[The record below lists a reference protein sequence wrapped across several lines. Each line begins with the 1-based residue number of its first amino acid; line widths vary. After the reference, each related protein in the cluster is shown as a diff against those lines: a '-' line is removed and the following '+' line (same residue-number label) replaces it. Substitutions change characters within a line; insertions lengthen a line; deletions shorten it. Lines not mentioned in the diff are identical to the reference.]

1 MNLITIKDEL
11 YEVIRTIPEH
21 TGIDTEKF
29 RILTHSTNVFR
40 KDGWFWFVFPN
51 LLNHPPRN
59 RHALFIGLSFPFY
72 VFSVWNL
79 CCNTYA
85 LIRGFHI

>member
-40 KDGWFWFVFPN
+40 KDGMFWFVRIVEEAQIIEDELP
-51 LLNHPPRN
+51 
-59 RHALFIGLSFPFY
+59 
-72 VFSVWNL
+72 
-79 CCNTYA
+79 
-85 LIRGFHI
+85 LIEESLES

>member
-40 KDGWFWFVFPN
+40 KDGMFWFVRIVEEVQIIEDDQPLLEEN
-51 LLNHPPRN
+51 LE
-59 RHALFIGLSFPFY
+59 
-72 VFSVWNL
+72 V
-79 CCNTYA
+79 
-85 LIRGFHI
+85 

>member
-29 RILTHSTNVFR
+29 RISTHSTNVFR
-40 KDGWFWFVFPN
+40 KDGMFWFVRIVEEAQIIEDDQPLLEEN
-51 LLNHPPRN
+51 LE
-59 RHALFIGLSFPFY
+59 
-72 VFSVWNL
+72 V
-79 CCNTYA
+79 
-85 LIRGFHI
+85 

>member
-29 RILTHSTNVFR
+29 RISTNSTNVFR
-40 KDGWFWFVFPN
+40 KDGMFWFVRIVEEAQIIEDEQPFLEEN
-51 LLNHPPRN
+51 LE
-59 RHALFIGLSFPFY
+59 
-72 VFSVWNL
+72 V
-79 CCNTYA
+79 
-85 LIRGFHI
+85 

>member
-29 RILTHSTNVFR
+29 RISTHSTNVFR
-40 KDGWFWFVFPN
+40 KDGWFWFVRVVEEAQIIEDEQPLLEEN
-51 LLNHPPRN
+51 LE
-59 RHALFIGLSFPFY
+59 
-72 VFSVWNL
+72 V
-79 CCNTYA
+79 
-85 LIRGFHI
+85 